1 MDHAVDALREH
12 GEGFLLNLT
21 TSNGYAI
28 EAMGRAIGGQAI
40 VRIRELSGVR
50 RELAEANFRLKAL
63 AEETEMLRGFADASP
78 FPIWAKGAKGKVAAV
93 AGAGAAVAGI
103 AGGIAVAARDSRR
116 RVLGVPL
123 GKRSR
128 IEETASTVVGKVG
141 EPVKKVGSRFS
152 RN

>member
-1 MDHAVDALREH
+1 MSQTDTP
-12 GEGFLLNLT
+12 T
-21 TSNGYAI
+21 TTGANGAT
-28 EAMGRAIGGQAI
+28 
-40 VRIRELSGVR
+40 
-50 RELAEANFRLKAL
+50 
-63 AEETEMLRGFADASP
+63 ETE
-78 FPIWAKGAKGKVAAV
+78 AKGSKGKVAAV

-116 RVLGVPL
+116 RVLGVPV

-152 RN
+152 RD